1 MDPGYHTE
9 KKDEVASIATLGDVA
24 TSITCS
30 QVIAKEAF
38 PEALRVGT
46 DSFEAAAQMVKDG
59 MARLL
64 LVPGAYPKVGPLLMD
79 EDLML
84 ERVFKAKIP
93 ELVYGNVLNDVLAP
107 VEAVYHHAAVTSLLP
122 KVPGYGCGTQ
132 FIPVSSN
139 EVAYQAMMTHGER
152 AGCVTNK
159 VVLDYFR
166 KPSLMTLRTARDMA
180 WLVFVARATPMG
192 PQAAQRGEAR

>member
-1 MDPGYHTE
+1 MDPSYYTE
-9 KKDEVASIATLGDVA
+9 NKKEVSTIATLGDVA

-38 PEALRVGT
+38 PNALRIGT
-46 DSFEAAAQMVKDG
+46 DSFESAAQMVKDG
-59 MARLL
+59 KVHLL

-93 ELVYGNVLNDVLAP
+93 ELVYGNVLNDIMAP
-107 VEAVYHHAAVTSLLP
+107 VETVYHHAAVTSLLP
-122 KVPGYGCGTQ
+122 KVPCYGCGTQ

-139 EVAYQAMMTHGER
+139 EVAYQAMTTHGER

-159 VVLDYFR
+159 VVLDHFR
-166 KPSLMTLRTARDMA
+166 RPSLMTLRTARDMA
-180 WLVFVARATPMG
+180 WLVFVARAKPMG
-192 PQAAQRGEAR
+192 PYAAESGEA